1 MEFRGGARRRGL
13 AEGLPQGS
21 DPGDLQRGG
30 PARAGLQ
37 AVSLLGVRV
46 PGGAGPG
53 RQRQRGG
60 DPAPEAR
67 ERGLGARRQRARA
80 GRTELQRAG
89 RVTSMR
95 TPTPAQLLQVWER
108 GDELSATARSLLLL
122 ASSCEDGTAA
132 TPELVVSVD
141 GQHASFRLPDSNDLL
156 ALERCADAGAAR
168 RLLVER
174 CLLTAGESPN
184 GGAGALS
191 AALQAE
197 LAQAMARADPQADL
211 QLDLRCPECAHD
223 WQPPFDIAR
232 FLWQELHAWALH
244 MLREVDTLAQAYH
257 WAEVDILGLSPR
269 RRQAYLELCAS

>member
-1 MEFRGGARRRGL
+1 
-13 AEGLPQGS
+13 
-21 DPGDLQRGG
+21 
-30 PARAGLQ
+30 
-37 AVSLLGVRV
+37 
-46 PGGAGPG
+46 
-53 RQRQRGG
+53 
-60 DPAPEAR
+60 
-67 ERGLGARRQRARA
+67 
-80 GRTELQRAG
+80 
-89 RVTSMR
+89 MR

-122 ASSCEDGTAA
+122 ASSCEDGTAGTLAMLPLGARDARLLQLRERLFGGDIDVVTSCPRCAATVEASFRGTDLLLAPDAEAAAA

-197 LAQAMARADPQADL
+197 LAQAMVRADPQADL

-269 RRQAYLELCAS
+269 RRQAYLELCTS